1 MDASRA
7 HLVMV
12 LTDDRTYRLWAAAT
26 SREQAVDSVLDVV
39 PEGWSARLIDGAH
52 YPWMMAGLS
61 GLAPGEVRELTEM
74 SRWQANV
81 SLSLGCERG
90 LPFVCYPT
98 TPNRK

>member
-81 SLSLGCERG
+81 SLSLGLRERIAFRV
-90 LPFVCYPT
+90 LPYHPE
-98 TPNRK
+98 